1 MLGNEGPSLR
11 VLQSIV
17 NHGMKLILD
26 DFGTGYASFGTLV
39 RYPFT
44 GIKIDQ
50 RFVKGLPDVAS
61 ARTVVKTVLT
71 LSKEM
76 QISCTAEGVETVE
89 QMQVLQE
96 MGCTLMQGRGLCD
109 AIHADSFEK
118 LIARK

>member
-1 MLGNEGPSLR
+1 
-11 VLQSIV
+11 
-17 NHGMKLILD
+17 
-26 DFGTGYASFGTLV
+26 
-39 RYPFT
+39 
-44 GIKIDQ
+44 
-50 RFVKGLPDVAS
+50 VKGLPDVAS

-109 AIHADSFEK
+109 AIHTDSFEK